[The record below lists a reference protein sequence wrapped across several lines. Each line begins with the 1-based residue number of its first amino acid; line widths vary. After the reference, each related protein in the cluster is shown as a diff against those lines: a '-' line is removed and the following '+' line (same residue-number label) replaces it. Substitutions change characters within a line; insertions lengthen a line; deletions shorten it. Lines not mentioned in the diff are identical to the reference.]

1 MPVIAGG
8 RKYYHVSEACAM
20 VGISRVTFLRWVRE
34 GTFPDVKQRDWKGWR
49 LFSLDD
55 IKRLKAKVNK
65 IYIANSKE
73 ISGL

>member
-49 LFSLDD
+49 LFNSDD
-55 IKRLKAKVNK
+55 IKRLKNKVNK
-65 IYIANSKE
+65 IHTTNNIKV
-73 ISGL
+73 SGL